1 MTTRLTSRLTT
12 SLSKRTGGVRRG
24 VRTVGGVLA
33 AGALTLTIGAC
44 GAKNSN
50 DQVEGGGGSSVTDQF
65 ADCTP
70 GDGSADVSQMETDGN
85 KSLTLAAFNGWDES
99 FAASHLLKYVL
110 EKEGYSVDIQEL
122 DAGPGYTG
130 LSQGDIDVAVDTWL
144 PVTHES
150 YLKQFGDKIEA
161 QGCWYDN
168 AKLTLAVNDDSPAK
182 SISDLKDMGD
192 DYGKRLVGIEPS
204 AGLTEQTKKAIPIYG
219 LDDWNFQIS
228 STPAMLAELKKA
240 TNAGD
245 DIAVTLWRPHWAYDA
260 FPVRDLEDPEG
271 AMGDAENIFNFSRTG
286 FDDDNPYVAQLLHNL
301 VINDDNLA
309 SLENI
314 MFSDDHYG
322 GKNKD
327 KAVAEWAEAHP
338 DFITDWKAGTLGGK

>member
-1 MTTRLTSRLTT
+1 MRTTTKNT
-12 SLSKRTGGVRRG
+12 RRA
-24 VRTVGGVLA
+24 RTVTSERTVTSALAVGV
-33 AGALTLTIGAC
+33 LTLTLGAC

-50 DQVEGGGGSSVTDQF
+50 DEVLDDSGESVTAQF

-70 GDGSADVSQMETDGN
+70 GDGSADVTQMETDGD
-85 KSLTLAAFNGWDES
+85 KKITLAAFNGWDES

-110 EKEGYSVDIQEL
+110 EDEGYSVDIQEL

-130 LSQGDIDVAVDTWL
+130 LAQGDIDVAVDTWL
-144 PVTHES
+144 PVTHEN
-150 YLKQFGDKIEA
+150 YLEQYGDDIEA

-168 AKLTLAVNDDSPAK
+168 AKLTLAVNDDSPAQ
-182 SISDLKDMGD
+182 SIADLKDMGD

-204 AGLTEQTKKAIPIYG
+204 AGLTDQAKKAIPVYG

-271 AMGDAENIFNFSRTG
+271 AMGGTENIFNFSRTG
-286 FDDDNPYVAQLLHNL
+286 FGEDHPYVTQLLHNL
-301 VINDDNLA
+301 VINDEHLA
-309 SLENI
+309 SLENV
-314 MFSDDHYG
+314 MFSDEHYG

-327 KAVAEWAEAHP
+327 RAVAEWVGDNP
-338 DFITDWKAGTLGGK
+338 DFIADWKGGALGE